1 MIREV
6 ISHKDF
12 LRIGKENE
20 FYIWHFLQK
29 NQDKNLLSFSS
40 ILEEKKEYNE
50 LKVLLEHVDIPYFES
65 YTEDSIDFLNN
76 LGFPYESL
84 WKPLSPT
91 SDITSSEF
99 QFSPIIIGFKRH
111 TKVLSTFETCYCL
124 DGVIKIIGNL
134 DSKYS
139 EQIMKNL

>member
-40 ILEEKKEYNE
+40 VLEEKKEYNE

-76 LGFPYESL
+76 LGFSYKSL
-84 WKPLSPT
+84 WKPYTPGQRSY
-91 SDITSSEF
+91 
-99 QFSPIIIGFKRH
+99 FK
-111 TKVLSTFETCYCL
+111 
-124 DGVIKIIGNL
+124 
-134 DSKYS
+134 
-139 EQIMKNL
+139 

>member
-29 NQDKNLLSFSS
+29 NQDKNSLSLSS

-50 LKVLLEHVDIPYFES
+50 LKVLLEYVDIPYFES

-84 WKPLSPT
+84 WKPQSPN
-91 SDITSSEF
+91 SNITFSEF

-124 DGVIKIIGNL
+124 DGVIKIISNL

>member
-40 ILEEKKEYNE
+40 VLEEKKEYNE
-50 LKVLLEHVDIPYFES
+50 LKVLLEYVDIPYFES

-76 LGFPYESL
+76 LGFSYKSL
-84 WKPLSPT
+84 WKPYTPGQEVTL
-91 SDITSSEF
+91 SEF
-99 QFSPIIIGFKRH
+99 KFNPIIIGFKRH

-124 DGVIKIIGNL
+124 DGAIKIISNL